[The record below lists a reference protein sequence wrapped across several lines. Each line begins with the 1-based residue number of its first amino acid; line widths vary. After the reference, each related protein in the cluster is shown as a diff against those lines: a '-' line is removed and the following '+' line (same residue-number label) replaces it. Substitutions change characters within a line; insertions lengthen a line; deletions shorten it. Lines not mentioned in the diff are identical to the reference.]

1 MSERRSELKAVAA
14 GEDMASTKTPDRDL
28 MVMTAQMM
36 DGLAQ
41 VNSRLISLAQT
52 SWRHTQT
59 AAEELRQC
67 QSPRDIMDVQMKVAR
82 LAVDDYM
89 DEARKL
95 GELVAKMS
103 SDAMSYLR
111 LPK

>member
-41 VNSRLISLAQT
+41 VNSRDGGSTTFLFGS
-52 SWRHTQT
+52 R
-59 AAEELRQC
+59 
-67 QSPRDIMDVQMKVAR
+67 
-82 LAVDDYM
+82 
-89 DEARKL
+89 
-95 GELVAKMS
+95 
-103 SDAMSYLR
+103 
-111 LPK
+111 